1 MMLGI
6 GVLLLLIGVLIFG
19 APFIEYLAPSS
30 QIILVD
36 VTDSTNPI
44 LLAQGANTLW
54 YQWQIWG
61 YLVIATIMIVS
72 LCALI
77 TNYVKTYTD
86 ERISERIKQLSDQI
100 VQNQKEHREFKEKTQ
115 KELKQSFDREQKEV
129 DERYEQVRY
138 ERIKTEELHNKTVQ
152 LKIEMT
158 NLNKRQIKE
167 VDSKLAQRDRLSEQ
181 KKQISNFLNTVD
193 WKLNEETKLTYQLL
207 LKLSQNK

>member
-30 QIILVD
+30 QIMLVD

-77 TNYVKTYTD
+77 TNYAKTYTD
-86 ERISERIKQLSDQI
+86 ERISERIKQLSDQML
-100 VQNQKEHREFKEKTQ
+100 QNQKEHKEFKENTL
-115 KELKQSFDREQKEV
+115 KELKQSLDMEQKQV
-129 DERYEQVRY
+129 DERYEQVRN
-138 ERIKTEELHNKTVQ
+138 ERIKAEDLHNKTVQ

-158 NLNKRQIKE
+158 HLSKRQMKE

-193 WKLNEETKLTYQLL
+193 WKLNEETKITYALL
-207 LKLSQNK
+207 LKLSQKK

>member
-30 QIILVD
+30 QIMLVD

-61 YLVIATIMIVS
+61 YLVVATIMIVS

-77 TNYVKTYTD
+77 TNYAKTYTD
-86 ERISERIKQLSDQI
+86 ERISEQIKQLSDQI
-100 VQNQKEHREFKEKTQ
+100 VQNQKEHKEFKENTL
-115 KELKQSFDREQKEV
+115 KELKQSLDMEQKQV
-129 DERYEQVRY
+129 DERYEQVRN
-138 ERIKTEELHNKTVQ
+138 ERIKAEDLHNKTVQ

-158 NLNKRQIKE
+158 HLSKRQMKE

-193 WKLNEETKLTYQLL
+193 WKLNEETKITYALL
-207 LKLSQNK
+207 LKLSEKK

>member
-77 TNYVKTYTD
+77 TNYAKTYTD

-100 VQNQKEHREFKEKTQ
+100 VQNQKEHKEFKEKTL
-115 KELKQSFDREQKEV
+115 KELKQSLDLEQKEV
-129 DERYEQVRY
+129 DERYEQVRN

-158 NLNKRQIKE
+158 NLNKRQMKE

-193 WKLNEETKLTYQLL
+193 WKLNEETKITYALL
-207 LKLSQNK
+207 LKLSEKK

>member
-30 QIILVD
+30 QIMLVD

-77 TNYVKTYTD
+77 TNYAKTYTD

-100 VQNQKEHREFKEKTQ
+100 VQNQKEHKEFKEKTL
-115 KELKQSFDREQKEV
+115 KELKQSLDMEQKQV
-129 DERYEQVRY
+129 DERYEQVRN
-138 ERIKTEELHNKTVQ
+138 ERIKAEYLHNKTVQ
-152 LKIEMT
+152 LKIAMT
-158 NLNKRQIKE
+158 HLSKRQMKE

-193 WKLNEETKLTYQLL
+193 WKLNEETKITYALL
-207 LKLSQNK
+207 LKLSEKK